1 MSSIGDTEGR
11 RFIRASLHALQ
22 SACGGITGGTNLINK
37 GSLFAPKRELNTSAP
52 LGARPGISNTPPAAT
67 VPTAPVVAQPPK
79 DDAPTSRPLTQPTA
93 QLPQGAKLVVGPGVK
108 LKGAEIEDCDTL
120 VVEGRVE
127 AVMDSRFIEIADQG
141 SFDGKVN
148 IDVAEIRGR
157 FAGELTARGQIVIH
171 STGQVSGKIRYGKIV
186 IHEGGQLSGDIKS
199 LAAGDNP
206 ITGDAGDIATAPLAA
221 KAA

>member
-1 MSSIGDTEGR
+1 M
-11 RFIRASLHALQ
+11 
-22 SACGGITGGTNLINK
+22 INK

-52 LGARPGISNTPPAAT
+52 LGARPGISNTPAAP
-67 VPTAPVVAQPPK
+67 VPTAPAVAQPPK
-79 DDAPTSRPLTQPTA
+79 DEAATSRPSIQPTA
-93 QLPQGAKLVVGPGVK
+93 ELPQGAKLVVGPGVK
-108 LKGAEIEDCDTL
+108 LKGAEIDDCDTL

-157 FAGELTARGQIVIH
+157 FAGELTARSQIVIY
-171 STGQVSGKIRYGKIV
+171 STGQVSGKIRYGKII